1 MKTSKKNLITEI
13 NRIHQLMG
21 VKKVILESR
30 KILVPLLQVA
40 QEIVEFAAKRN
51 LDDATR
57 RSVSELNSGFKGIV
71 DAEGN
76 RIPLTAEDYV
86 KIFDNLK
93 KSSDPAIVAKV
104 AEMDQKIVSAIQD
117 NMSELI
123 TPEIKTLV
131 KQYLDAGGNED
142 YVVRE
147 FQKIFRN
154 TPYGKYA
161 DFVTVADDAGN
172 VIETLLDD
180 YLKEIR
186 KVYGDLGGKLDN
198 VIDDTGGTT
207 GGQIARDIVELS
219 PVFTRYTNQVGEKM
233 KPLLDE
239 VMSKIEKRTSPNLTD
254 AEKQGLDEL
263 DREIKT
269 LMEEINDLNSEY
281 VEALESQIK
290 YGRELGPV
298 ENRRR
303 WSDINKYVEDVKTK
317 YGEWG
322 VTRATTPK
330 SELWIWIDETWY
342 ASKSFERSIG
352 NFIRG
357 IKNWKEE
364 GSKAIFRGK
373 AAAEKADGIREKM
386 VAYERDVN
394 SDLAAKVVWWQ
405 KYLIPG
411 SSRGIPQKLKGP
423 SGTKLYYPNA
433 YGEIIKYSTKNKM
446 LKAWLS
452 WFAEKL
458 IIVAKSQIYYSLI
471 IPFVRLAQ
479 FVNADWGDKNIE
491 KKYGGCIK
499 EASKAIKD
507 GKMNWDDYDPESMT
521 EEDFNKLFSEFP
533 PCLQTL
539 MKSPEFRENEYEY
552 FMTRAEF
559 WSRGKREE
567 ALGSYALEGLLNF
580 EMYDPVRIL
589 TSTFGNAVIKFFP
602 ELREGFWKFAET
614 GDMTQLEQLVV
625 EEEQQLQADTTE
637 VDNQADTLFQNMTDK
652 EIAETARILDS
663 LSQNSGQEITPI
675 PSRNQ

>member
-1 MKTSKKNLITEI
+1 MKTPKKNLITEI

-40 QEIVEFAAKRN
+40 QEIVEFAAERN

-57 RSVSELNSGFKGIV
+57 RSVSQLKTGVKSVVDDKGNS
-71 DAEGN
+71 
-76 RIPLTAEDYV
+76 IPLTAEDYV

-104 AEMDQKIVSAIQD
+104 AEMDQKVVSIIQD
-117 NMSELI
+117 NISELI
-123 TPEIKTLV
+123 VPEIKTAV
-131 KQYLDAGGNED
+131 QRYVDAGANED
-142 YVVRE
+142 KLVRD
-147 FQKIFRN
+147 FQEIFRN

-198 VIDDTGGTT
+198 VIDDTGGTA

-239 VMSKIEKRTSPNLTD
+239 VMEVIETRTSTEVD
-254 AEKQGLDEL
+254 KTRLDEL
-263 DREIKT
+263 DRVIKN
-269 LMEEINDLNSEY
+269 LMEEINNLNSEY
-281 VEALESQIK
+281 VKALESQIE
-290 YGRELGPV
+290 YGMKLGLA
-298 ENRRR
+298 ENRSR
-303 WSDINKYVEDVKTK
+303 WSDINKYIEDVKSK

-342 ASKSFERSIG
+342 ASISFERSIG

-357 IKNWKEE
+357 IKNWMEV

-394 SDLAAKVVWWQ
+394 SDLAAKVVWGQ

-452 WFAEKL
+452 WLAEKL
-458 IIVAKSQIYYSLI
+458 IIVVKSQIYYSLI

-479 FVNADWGDKNIE
+479 FVDADWGDKNIE
-491 KKYGGCIK
+491 KKYGSCIK
-499 EASKAIKD
+499 ETSKAIKD

-521 EEDFNKLFSEFP
+521 EEDFNKLFLEFP

-625 EEEQQLQADTTE
+625 EEEQQLQADTTA
-637 VDNQADTLFQNMTDK
+637 VDTEADTLYQNMTDR
-652 EIAETARILDS
+652 EIAETAKILDS